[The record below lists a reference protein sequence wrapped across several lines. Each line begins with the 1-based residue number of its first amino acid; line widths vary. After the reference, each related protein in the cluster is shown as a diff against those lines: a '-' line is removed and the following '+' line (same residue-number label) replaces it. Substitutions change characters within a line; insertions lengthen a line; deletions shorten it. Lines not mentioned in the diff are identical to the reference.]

1 MKKKTLIAVS
11 MAAILGGSV
20 LAYAAYAQQAGH
32 GPGHWRM
39 SASDMSA
46 FADARIA
53 ALHAGLALNAEQEKL
68 WPPVEGAMRDSA
80 KKRLARLE
88 KFRAEREQ
96 SAGPTGPTGPADPVA
111 RLRRGAEFMT
121 ERGGELKRLA
131 DAVQPLYEK
140 LDDAQKN
147 RLGILMRPGRH
158 GGAMHGRGMRGH
170 EGQGGRRFGSND
182 QDGGHGP
189 GMMGWHRFGD
199 AGDTGDG
206 RGPHMGPR
214 GHDSEQEHGMGGHD
228 HDMGGPG
235 MGGPGMGGRGGD
247 RL

>member
-20 LAYAAYAQQAGH
+20 LAYTAYAQQAGY
-32 GPGHWRM
+32 GPGHRHM

-53 ALHAGLALNAEQEKL
+53 ALHAGLALSAEQEKL
-68 WPPVEGAMRDSA
+68 WPPVEGAMRDNA

-96 SAGPTGPTGPADPVA
+96 SAGPTGPAGPADPVA

-140 LDDAQKN
+140 LDDAQKQ
-147 RLGILMRPGRH
+147 RFGILMRPGMRGH
-158 GGAMHGRGMRGH
+158 GMRGH
-170 EGQGGRRFGSND
+170 GMQRQG
-182 QDGGHGP
+182 
-189 GMMGWHRFGD
+189 MGWRRFGD
-199 AGDTGDG
+199 AGDG

-214 GHDSEQEHGMGGHD
+214 DHDSWQEHGMGGHHMD
-228 HDMGGPG
+228 GHDMD
-235 MGGPGMGGRGGD
+235 GPGMGGRGPGD
-247 RL
+247 RGPGDRGGERL

>member
-1 MKKKTLIAVS
+1 MKKALIAVTT
-11 MAAILGGSV
+11 APILGGSV
-20 LAYAAYAQQAGH
+20 LAYTAYAQQT
-32 GPGHWRM
+32 GPGHWRP
-39 SASDMSA
+39 SAADMSA

-53 ALHAGLALNAEQEKL
+53 AFHAGLALSAEQDKL
-68 WPPVEGAMRDSA
+68 WPPVESALRDNA

-96 SAGPTGPTGPADPVA
+96 SAGPAGPAGSAGPAGPADPVA

-147 RLGILMRPGRH
+147 RLGILMRPGMH
-158 GGAMHGRGMRGH
+158 GGAMHGRRMRGH
-170 EGQGGRRFGSND
+170 EGQGGHRFGSND
-182 QDGGHGP
+182 QDGEHGP

-199 AGDTGDG
+199 AGDG
-206 RGPHMGPR
+206 RGPHMGPHD
-214 GHDSEQEHGMGGHD
+214 HDSMQEHGMGG

-235 MGGPGMGGRGGD
+235 MGGRGPGDRGGE